1 LVYYRAGYTPADFKN
16 PEAKKGRKLI
26 EHSSAIQ
33 TPDLWMQLA
42 GMKKIQQALTRPEI
56 LNQFAPRHWIT
67 KMASTFVKMHSLGEN
82 TGAQGI
88 SQNAM
93 DLANENPE
101 SWVLKPQRE
110 GGGNNYFDKE
120 MTQKLNIMTPS
131 ELKAHVLM
139 ERIRPR
145 IHPAWLMVQGQSE
158 YTSCV
163 SEIGRYGVLLANR
176 GTIELNSDC
185 GYLVRTKSEDVNEGG
200 VCAGYSCLNTLCLE
214 EEGVP

>member
-1 LVYYRAGYTPADFKN
+1 MKQGHLMIGNSPVALVYYRAGYTPDDFKN
-16 PEAKKGRKLI
+16 PEAKKGRELI

-67 KMASTFVKMHSLGEN
+67 KMASTFVKMHSLGED
-82 TGAQGI
+82 TKALGE

-93 DLANENPE
+93 DLANKNPE

-120 MTQKLNIMTPS
+120 MTQKLSIMSPP

-145 IHPAWLMVQGQSE
+145 SHP
-158 YTSCV
+158 
-163 SEIGRYGVLLANR
+163 
-176 GTIELNSDC
+176 
-185 GYLVRTKSEDVNEGG
+185 
-200 VCAGYSCLNTLCLE
+200 
-214 EEGVP
+214 